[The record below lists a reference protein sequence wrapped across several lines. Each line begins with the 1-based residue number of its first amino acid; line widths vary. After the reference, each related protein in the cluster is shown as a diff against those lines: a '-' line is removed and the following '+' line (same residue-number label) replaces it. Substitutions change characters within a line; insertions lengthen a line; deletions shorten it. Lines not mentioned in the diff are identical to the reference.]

1 MTITSEHEFKTCD
14 PEQVWEK
21 LMDIDLLGG
30 IIADGRGLS
39 QVGRNRYEGRLPVTL
54 GPIQGRLRTTLKL
67 KKLDRPKRFTLKV
80 YGKWH
85 DQRVSGKGTFTLRK
99 IGGSTK
105 VKYRGKLTL
114 FMRGPLRVRID
125 HPGPLQVM
133 AQNHVKSAMKE
144 LFRKIDEECCK
155 ENGNAH

>member
-39 QVGRNRYEGRLPVTL
+39 QVGRNRYEGRLPVSL
-54 GPIQGRLRTTLKL
+54 GPIQGNLRTTLRL
-67 KKLDRPKRFTLKV
+67 RNLDRPNRFTLNV
-80 YGKWH
+80 QGRWH
-85 DQRVSGKGTFTLRK
+85 DQRVSGNGTFTLSKNGR
-99 IGGSTK
+99 STN
-105 VKYRGKLTL
+105 VKYRGNLTL
-114 FMRGPLRVRID
+114 FMWGPFGVRID
-125 HPGPLQVM
+125 QPGPLQVL
-133 AQNHVKSAMKE
+133 AQNHVKRAMNE
-144 LFRKIDEECCK
+144 IFRKIDRQCCK